1 MRSTDSGKKAMKVV
15 HQDAVMWVKAKNGK
29 SGYLA
34 LRSDPSKAFSG
45 KVVGIKKGTT
55 ASGGPGSS
63 AIYVNGRNTLKSFK
77 EGGRTKKPGSAMS
90 PTVSAARSQGAARGK
105 GAGTRGVT
113 SGTVSGTVSA
123 QKKADW
129 AKNAPKPGEY
139 TPSASWPSSK
149 GNYTPTGV
157 GPKSSRSRTSATV
170 SSAKATSR
178 PSSRYTSSATVST
191 AKSKGS
197 KRPVDYRQT
206 RWSM

>member
-1 MRSTDSGKKAMKVV
+1 MSSTNSGKKAMKVV

-45 KVVGIKKGTT
+45 KVVG
-55 ASGGPGSS
+55 
-63 AIYVNGRNTLKSFK
+63 
-77 EGGRTKKPGSAMS
+77 RTKKPGSAMS
-90 PTVSAARSQGAARGK
+90 PTVSAARSQGAARGV

-113 SGTVSGTVSA
+113 SGTVSGPVSA

-129 AKNAPKPGEY
+129 AKNAPKPGQY

-157 GPKSSRSRTSATV
+157 GPKSSQSRTSSTV